1 MPYCLLKNIQTAHFD
16 VKSSFPA
23 PTAPPGQVSAKAT
36 SPTSLL
42 VTWSAVPEQR
52 SHGKILLHHVYI
64 SRANKP
70 DDYRLFPAQNT
81 TQLLLADLQA
91 YTLYA
96 IRVSARSSIG
106 EGPKSAPITART
118 MEGGKI
124 YKSLLEYQD

>member
-1 MPYCLLKNIQTAHFD
+1 MRLYFILKHIQTTDFD

-42 VTWSAVPEQR
+42 VTWSGVPEQH

-70 DDYRLFPAQNT
+70 DDYRSFPAQNP
-81 TQLLLADLQA
+81 TQLVLVDLQA
-91 YTLYA
+91 YTLYV
-96 IRVSARSSIG
+96 IRVSARNAIG
-106 EGPKSAPITART
+106 KGPKSAPITART

-124 YKSLLEYQD
+124 SYKSQH

>member
-1 MPYCLLKNIQTAHFD
+1 MFKYRLLTHSADFD

-42 VTWSAVPEQR
+42 VIWSAVPER
-52 SHGKILLHHVYI
+52 HSYGKILLHHVYI
-64 SRANKP
+64 SHANKP
-70 DDYRLFPAQNT
+70 DDYRSFAGQNPT
-81 TQLLLADLQA
+81 HLLLIGLQA
-91 YTLYA
+91 YTPYV
-96 IRVSARSSIG
+96 IRVSARNNIG

-124 YKSLLEYQD
+124 WVSISTLDY